1 MDNNDSV
8 ADNMAVPVV
17 HPAMRSSWLRPADP
31 DSIANVC
38 EGATRPARSKSPRS
52 NVSAFMYPVNEH
64 YVEFIKATQ
73 FFCTAGDILDPPAG
87 SMSSTYVECYGSS
100 IPRLAA

>member
-8 ADNMAVPVV
+8 ADNGSASGASRHAVLMV
-17 HPAMRSSWLRPADP
+17 AADP

-52 NVSAFMYPVNEH
+52 SAEERLCLPV
-64 YVEFIKATQ
+64 
-73 FFCTAGDILDPPAG
+73 
-87 SMSSTYVECYGSS
+87 
-100 IPRLAA
+100 PRQRALR